1 MKSWKKV
8 LLTGTGVCVLLT
20 GGYGYREFGMVK
32 AETKAGTESLDHG
45 SIQGEASLEDLQEQG
60 TSEEDFKAE
69 EEGGENVGPGVSGS
83 GETEPERET
92 ERKVGPGVANEP
104 ETEEEPELESVTISL
119 AGDCSIGTLSIH
131 GYEGTFREMYDKYG
145 PSYFFK
151 NVKSVFEA
159 DDMTLVNFEGVL
171 TNSNKK
177 VPKEFNIKGTP
188 EYIQVLPEGDIDAV
202 SFGNNHRID
211 YGDQGIAD
219 TITAFNS
226 IGMPYA
232 YDENIGIFETERG
245 VKIGFVSVDVV
256 YGGRQVENYLQS
268 GFERLRQENVNL
280 ILACCHWGIESTYYP
295 ESYQLELGHKCID
308 WGADLVVGCHPHVL
322 QGVEKYKGKYI
333 LYSLGNFCFGGNRNP
348 KDKNTMIAQAK
359 FTLEEGSPKGEAE
372 MTLIPCTISS
382 VNHRNDYCPTIA
394 QGEKRTE
401 IIQKL
406 NGYSSQFGVTVGE
419 DGKVSGPEEA
429 KEQPKETQGETETA
443 ETSAEGSGE

>member
-1 MKSWKKV
+1 MVLKKIPEKEKGNREEKRKVKVWKRI
-8 LLTGTGVCVLLT
+8 LLTGASACVLLA
-20 GGYGYREFGMVK
+20 GGYGYREMAMVR
-32 AETKAGTESLDHG
+32 AEMESGTEVLGEMAAEDKASG
-45 SIQGEASLEDLQEQG
+45 EAAAEGEASLEGQ
-60 TSEEDFKAE
+60 SESGGEAAE
-69 EEGGENVGPGVSGS
+69 EGNSKTEAEGEIGPGVSGRE
-83 GETEPERET
+83 ETPKET
-92 ERKVGPGVANEP
+92 EREVGPGVPEETKAEPEP
-104 ETEEEPELESVTISL
+104 ETVTISL

-145 PSYFFK
+145 ASYFFK

-177 VPKEFNIKGTP
+177 VPKEFNIKGKP
-188 EYIQVLPEGDIDAV
+188 EYIHVLPEGDIDAV

-211 YGDQGIAD
+211 YGEQGVAD
-219 TITAFNS
+219 TIAAFQS
-226 IGMPYA
+226 IGIPYA
-232 YDENIGIFETERG
+232 YDENIGIFETESG

-256 YGGRQVENYLQS
+256 YGGRQVETYLQN
-268 GFERLRQENVNL
+268 GLERLRQENVSL

-295 ESYQLELGHKCID
+295 ESYQMELGHKCID

-322 QGVEKYKGKYI
+322 QGVEKYNGKYI

-348 KDKNTMIAQAK
+348 RDKNTMIAQAV
-359 FTLEEGSPKGEAE
+359 FTLEEGKPKGEAE

-394 QGEKRTE
+394 QGEKRSE

-406 NGYSSQFGVTVGE
+406 NAYSSQFGVMVGE
-419 DGKVSGPEEA
+419 DGKVY
-429 KEQPKETQGETETA
+429 
-443 ETSAEGSGE
+443 